1 MSPDSQL
8 EAVLRGKLS
17 PIDDTPKAKFCEK
30 TEPFFGE
37 HVKAEAN
44 AYIAENPAVFKGFQ
58 LPLAPEPNTAVKKRI
73 RTEKAVLRTG
83 TDAYFVN
90 N

>member
-8 EAVLRGKLS
+8 KAVLRGKLS
-17 PIDDTPKAKFCEK
+17 LVDDTPKTEFREK

-37 HVKAEAN
+37 HVKAEAD
-44 AYIAENPAVFKGFQ
+44 ACIAENSVFKGFQ

-73 RTEKAVLRTG
+73 GTEKAVVRTG
-83 TDAYFVN
+83 TDTYFIN